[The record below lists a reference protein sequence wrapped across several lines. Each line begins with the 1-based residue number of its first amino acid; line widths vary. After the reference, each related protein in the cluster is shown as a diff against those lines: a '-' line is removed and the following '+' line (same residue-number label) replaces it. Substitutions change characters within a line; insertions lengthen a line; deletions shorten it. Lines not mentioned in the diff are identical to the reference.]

1 MGVMFWVGVLVFAIG
16 LIISLALHEAG
27 HMWSAQL
34 FKMKVTRFFI
44 GFGPTLFSF
53 RRGEIEYG
61 VKAIPAGAFVKIVG
75 MVPQD
80 DDVEPGDEPRAMWRQ
95 ALWKRTIVMAAGS
108 AMHFALGTVLLWG
121 TFAFVPFSN
130 AAQVDEVRPEVAS
143 ISECTTAKIQ
153 VENKKQVVCDPATSP
168 PSAAKAAG
176 LQPGD
181 VITAVNGTPVTGWAQ
196 MSGLIRAAG
205 GRSTTITFER
215 AGASQTATVT
225 IPLAEKVKQD
235 SDVQT
240 VEDITPDDIET
251 VGVLGIS
258 PVIPKTVAGPGAAF
272 GLTYHGVID
281 MVQGTFESLKRIPEK
296 IPLLWAAIVGEE
308 RDPETPISVLGATRL
323 GGELVERQ
331 EYAVALNLLVVLNF
345 FIGIFNLLPLL
356 PLDGGHIAISWFER
370 VRSWLYARL
379 GRPDP
384 GRVDYFKLMP
394 LTYVVILIFGAF
406 TLLTL
411 TADILNPITL
421 N

>member
-1 MGVMFWVGVLVFAIG
+1 MSWMFWVGVLVFAIG

-27 HMWSAQL
+27 HMWSAQA

-80 DDVEPGDEPRAMWRQ
+80 DDVAPEDEPRAMWRQ
-95 ALWKRTIVMAAGS
+95 ALWKRTIVMGAGS

-121 TFAFVPFSN
+121 TFAFIPFSDP
-130 AAQVDEVRPEVAS
+130 ARADEVRPEVAAVTQ
-143 ISECTTAKIQ
+143 CTTPKLEVRDGRQ
-153 VENKKQVVCDPATSP
+153 VLCDPATGT
-168 PSAAKAAG
+168 PSAAKQAG

-181 VITAVNGTPVTGWAQ
+181 VITAVNGTPVTGWGQ
-196 MSGLIRAAG
+196 MSELIRAAG
-205 GRSTTITFER
+205 GRSTTLAFER
-215 AGASQTATVT
+215 GGVAQTATVT
-225 IPLAEKVKQD
+225 IPLAERVKQD
-235 SDVQT
+235 SDVRT

-258 PVIPKTVAGPGAAF
+258 PVIPKTVAGPAAAF

-281 MVQGTFESLKRIPEK
+281 MVVNTFESLRRIPEK

-331 EYAVALNLLVVLNF
+331 EYAVALRLLVVLNF

-356 PLDGGHIAISWFER
+356 PLDGGHIAIAWFER
-370 VRSWLYARL
+370 IRSWIYARL

-411 TADILNPITL
+411 TADIVNPITL

>member
-1 MGVMFWVGVLVFAIG
+1 MSWMFWVGVLVFAIG
-16 LIISLALHEAG
+16 LILSLALHEAG
-27 HMWSAQL
+27 HMWSAQA

-80 DDVEPGDEPRAMWRQ
+80 DDVEPGDESRAMWRQ
-95 ALWKRTIVMAAGS
+95 ALWKRTIVMSAGS

-121 TFAFVPFSN
+121 LFAFVPFSN
-130 AAQVDEVRPEVAS
+130 VARADEVRPEVAA
-143 ISECTTAKIQ
+143 ISQCATPTIEVRDGRR
-153 VENKKQVVCDPATSP
+153 VECDPATGT
-168 PSAAKAAG
+168 PSAAKQAG

-181 VITAVNGTPVTGWAQ
+181 VITAVNGTPVTGWGQ
-196 MSGLIRAAG
+196 MSELIRAAG
-205 GRSTTITFER
+205 GKSTAITFER
-215 AGASQTATVT
+215 DGAVRTATVT
-225 IPLAEKVKQD
+225 IPLAERVKEGA
-235 SDVQT
+235 DVQT

-258 PVIPKTVAGPGAAF
+258 PVIPKTVAGPSAAF

-281 MVQGTFESLKRIPEK
+281 MVVNTFESLKRIPEK

-356 PLDGGHIAISWFER
+356 PLDGGHIAIAWFER
-370 VRSWLYARL
+370 IRSWVYARL
-379 GRPDP
+379 GKPDP

-394 LTYVVILIFGAF
+394 VTYVVILIFGAF

-411 TADILNPITL
+411 TADIVNPITL